1 MKLKNFRTN
10 LNLTTG
16 IIRRW
21 ITALVTRSDKYLKFI
36 LRYFQ
41 TSEAIFLLF
50 FAGIVGVGAG
60 FGAVIFR
67 LMIAF
72 FQNLIFNQ
80 GQHILSFLGSYYV
93 IIIMA
98 IGGIVVGLLVHFF
111 ARETKGPA
119 YRKSCWQS
127 QPVEVKSDPEWR
139 P

>member
-1 MKLKNFRTN
+1 
-10 LNLTTG
+10 
-16 IIRRW
+16 
-21 ITALVTRSDKYLKFI
+21 LVTRSDKYLKFI
-36 LRYFQ
+36 LRYFR

-72 FQNLIFNQ
+72 FQNLFFNQ

-93 IIIMA
+93 IIIPA

-111 ARETKGPA
+111 LPERQRDTV